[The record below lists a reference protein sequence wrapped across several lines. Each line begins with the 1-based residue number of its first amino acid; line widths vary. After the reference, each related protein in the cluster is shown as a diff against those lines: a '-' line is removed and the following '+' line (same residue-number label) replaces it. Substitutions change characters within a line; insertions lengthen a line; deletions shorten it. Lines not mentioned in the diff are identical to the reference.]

1 MMSKTE
7 QQQEATRFSFDYLNY
22 LMEQEGVVDRVVER
36 KLRQLEPRL
45 EQLID
50 QKIDQRFKKL
60 INNK

>member
-36 KLRQLEPRL
+36 ETKTTGASS
-45 EQLID
+45 
-50 QKIDQRFKKL
+50 
-60 INNK
+60 